1 VSPELGIGEARG
13 EVSEHHRR
21 RKKRHDPWIAEAKR
35 GDPATVVDRRPD
47 QVGELGAFKAGGLGV
62 VAGRV

>member
-1 VSPELGIGEARG
+1 
-13 EVSEHHRR
+13 VSEHHRR